1 MIIKTV
7 FSTLCCLRLK
17 RGSAR
22 PLALVLALALAA
34 APVAAGAAAKGAVNP
49 VAAEAVALPMGNLS
63 IHARFFVDLPEG
75 PQRALSSGV
84 PLSFKFSY
92 RLAKPKALAYK
103 LAIGKWF
110 DDSDTL
116 TKTLRFS
123 SLTGEY
129 RVADPNGTKTYPTLD
144 AALRDLGEVRGWT
157 VLSPGS
163 ISGYG
168 PSEVSIAVRLDL
180 SDDDLPQA
188 FRIDSYGEGF
198 GGLGSGW
205 ATARVIP
212 AGLPKDAKPT
222 AGGKGAG
229 GGAGLG
235 AATANSGAPSGA
247 PAPEN
252 GGKKAAKGAARPIP
266 APAPTSGARGKGGSA
281 PEPAAPALAPGMGEE
296 DGSMPIT
303 EHELRELGEL
313 NALRKLSG
321 FGLIPSASGAGQN
334 AQATLE
340 ALGKAVPS
348 ASAGD
353 GGAEP
358 LEGDGESAEDDET
371 AAQKP
376 NSNPFVPVVPGAPGA
391 AAEASPAPKP
401 GVEPAAQSELE
412 PAPKLD
418 AKQGSAPGARGAK
431 SVSRPKA
438 KGGGSV
444 YNAKSAASMARQ
456 STKQGWLD
464 AGKAAT
470 KDDLRR

>member
-22 PLALVLALALAA
+22 PLALALALALAA

-75 PQRALSSGV
+75 PRRALSSGV

-212 AGLPKDAKPT
+212 AGLPKDAKPA

-229 GGAGLG
+229 GGAGGG
-235 AATANSGAPSGA
+235 AATANSGAPSNA
-247 PAPEN
+247 PAPES

-266 APAPTSGARGKGGSA
+266 APSPTSGARGKGGSA

-353 GGAEP
+353 GGDEI
-358 LEGDGESAEDDET
+358 LEGGGKGAEDDE
-371 AAQKP
+371 AAAPKP
-376 NSNPFVPVVPGAPGA
+376 NSNPGAPAAPGA
-391 AAEASPAPKP
+391 AAETSPAPKP

-412 PAPKLD
+412 PAPKPD
-418 AKQGSAPGARGAK
+418 AKQGSAPGARGVK

-438 KGGGSV
+438 KGESSV

>member
-22 PLALVLALALAA
+22 PLALALALALVA

-75 PQRALSSGV
+75 PRRALSSGV

-188 FRIDSYGEGF
+188 FRIDSYGAGF

-212 AGLPKDAKPT
+212 AGLPKDAKPA
-222 AGGKGAG
+222 AGG
-229 GGAGLG
+229 G
-235 AATANSGAPSGA
+235 AATANSGAPSNA
-247 PAPEN
+247 PAPES

-266 APAPTSGARGKGGSA
+266 APAPTPGARGKGGSA
-281 PEPAAPALAPGMGEE
+281 PESAAPALAPGMGEE

-358 LEGDGESAEDDET
+358 LEGDGRGAEDDET
-371 AAQKP
+371 AAPKP
-376 NSNPFVPVVPGAPGA
+376 NPNPNPGAPVAPGA
-391 AAEASPAPKP
+391 AAEASPAPKA

-412 PAPKLD
+412 PAPKPD
-418 AKQGSAPGARGAK
+418 AKKGSAPGARGAK

-438 KGGGSV
+438 KGGASV

>member
-17 RGSAR
+17 RGSVR
-22 PLALVLALALAA
+22 PLALALALAA

-75 PQRALSSGV
+75 PRRALSSGV

-212 AGLPKDAKPT
+212 AGLPKDAKPA

-266 APAPTSGARGKGGSA
+266 APAPTSGARGKGGLA

-340 ALGKAVPS
+340 ALGKVVPS
-348 ASAGD
+348 SSAGD
-353 GGAEP
+353 GGAEI
-358 LEGDGESAEDDET
+358 LEGGGKGAEDDE
-371 AAQKP
+371 AAAPKP
-376 NSNPFVPVVPGAPGA
+376 NSNPGAPAAPGA
-391 AAEASPAPKP
+391 AAETSPAPKP

-412 PAPKLD
+412 PAPKPE
-418 AKQGSAPGARGAK
+418 AKQGSAPGARGVK

-438 KGGGSV
+438 KGESSV

>member
-1 MIIKTV
+1 M
-7 FSTLCCLRLK
+7 
-17 RGSAR
+17 
-22 PLALVLALALAA
+22 
-34 APVAAGAAAKGAVNP
+34 
-49 VAAEAVALPMGNLS
+49 
-63 IHARFFVDLPEG
+63 
-75 PQRALSSGV
+75 
-84 PLSFKFSY
+84 
-92 RLAKPKALAYK
+92 
-103 LAIGKWF
+103 
-110 DDSDTL
+110 
-116 TKTLRFS
+116 
-123 SLTGEY
+123 
-129 RVADPNGTKTYPTLD
+129 
-144 AALRDLGEVRGWT
+144 
-157 VLSPGS
+157 SPGS

-358 LEGDGESAEDDET
+358 LEGDGKSAEDDET

-376 NSNPFVPVVPGAPGA
+376 NPNPVAPVAPGA

-412 PAPKLD
+412 PAPKPD
-418 AKQGSAPGARGAK
+418 AKQGSAPAARGAK

-438 KGGGSV
+438 KGGSSV

>member
-22 PLALVLALALAA
+22 PLALALALALAA

-75 PQRALSSGV
+75 PRRALSSGV

-212 AGLPKDAKPT
+212 AGLPKDAKPA

-229 GGAGLG
+229 GGAGGG
-235 AATANSGAPSGA
+235 AATANSGAPSNA
-247 PAPEN
+247 PAPES

-266 APAPTSGARGKGGSA
+266 APSPTSGARGKGGSA

-353 GGAEP
+353 GGAEI
-358 LEGDGESAEDDET
+358 LEGGGKGAEDDE
-371 AAQKP
+371 AAAPKP
-376 NSNPFVPVVPGAPGA
+376 NSNPGAPAAPGA
-391 AAEASPAPKP
+391 ADETSPAPKP

-412 PAPKLD
+412 PAPKPE
-418 AKQGSAPGARGAK
+418 AKQGSAPGARGVK

-438 KGGGSV
+438 KGGASV